1 MSNPCTCGVK
11 FTGGLCSSW
20 CDSLRPAEPE
30 PAAERGKPHFNPMFL
45 THFYAPPQA
54 VPVWPGYNMGPQPAA
69 PTPGKPQATPF
80 GDGTHADDELCS
92 CGCYIMRP
100 NKNYFA
106 SDSSIHGTR
115 ACCDAYGKVLTA
127 PKP

>member
-1 MSNPCTCGVK
+1 MTGPCTCGVK

-54 VPVWPGYNMGPQPAA
+54 VPVWPGYNMGPFTQPPPQGQAVFIVDRVSA
-69 PTPGKPQATPF
+69 SGATCELDDKRIVASADLAYPDGTRPSRFTPGDMVIFSP
-80 GDGTHADDELCS
+80 
-92 CGCYIMRP
+92 
-100 NKNYFA
+100 
-106 SDSSIHGTR
+106 
-115 ACCDAYGKVLTA
+115 A